1 MFLKDFSFDLPE
13 ELIATK
19 PAYPRDSS
27 RLLFL
32 ESKNSYKES
41 LFSSIYDYLLPGD
54 LLIVNNTKVNSSKIK
69 GYKKNTNIDAEFT
82 FIRNEK
88 DGIWLCFALPGK
100 KVNEGNF
107 FIFKDIEG
115 KIIKKNRE
123 NIYIDFGKK
132 NKEFNE
138 LLLNFGQ
145 ITLPPYI
152 SKLRS
157 FEEKDNEDYQTIYA
171 RESGSIAAP
180 TAGLHF
186 TDKLLAKIKSKD
198 INIESIT
205 LNIGPGTSVS
215 YTHLRAHET

>member
-100 KVNEGNF
+100 RVNEGNF

-132 NKEFNE
+132 NNEFNE

-171 RESGSIAAP
+171 R
-180 TAGLHF
+180 
-186 TDKLLAKIKSKD
+186 
-198 INIESIT
+198 
-205 LNIGPGTSVS
+205 
-215 YTHLRAHET
+215 